1 MEWISVE
8 KRRPEAFKKVLGYCG
23 GDQVE
28 LMAYDGI
35 KVFVG
40 TDGCIVDYVSH
51 WMEIPFP
58 PVEADSD
65 PCSHCRHHISWSEAQ
80 KMADRMNETD
90 RHQASDMGHATRC
103 EWTAEDAM
111 CDHEML
117 YCIPC
122 SRGGE

>member
-1 MEWISVE
+1 MKWINVE
-8 KRRPEAFKKVLGYCG
+8 KEKPEAFKKVLGYCG

-35 KVFVG
+35 DVFVG

-65 PCSHCRHHISWSEAQ
+65 PCSHCCHYMSWSEAQ
-80 KMADRMNETD
+80 QMADRLNE
-90 RHQASDMGHATRC
+90 SGS
-103 EWTAEDAM
+103 EWTVEDVM
-111 CDHEML
+111 CGHEMD

-122 SRGGE
+122 SRKGE